1 MPEGHCW
8 LIGDNL
14 PESRDSRTFGPL
26 PLALVKGKVLAKLGG
41 EGGFSWIENTLVPA
55 EMEL

>member
-26 PLALVKGKVLAKLGG
+26 PLALIKGKVVAHLGTD
-41 EGGFSWIENTLVPA
+41 GGFGWIGNNLEPA
-55 EMEL
+55 EAES